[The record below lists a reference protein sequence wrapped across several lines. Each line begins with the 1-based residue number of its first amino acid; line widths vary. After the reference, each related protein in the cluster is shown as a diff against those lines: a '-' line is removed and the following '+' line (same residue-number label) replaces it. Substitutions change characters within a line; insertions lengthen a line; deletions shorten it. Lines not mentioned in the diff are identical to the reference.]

1 MIAEEFPGLF
11 TWNDLVSLDESL
23 DLRDLNFLVLKAEKK
38 ILMRKRDRIRET
50 ALATSGGNQ
59 LNDELT
65 SIHIA
70 LRQIAREED
79 GLPPVQE

>member
-11 TWNDLVSLDESL
+11 TWNDLVNLDESL
-23 DLRDLNFLVLKAEKK
+23 DLRDFNFLVLRAEKK
-38 ILMRKRDRIRET
+38 RLTRKHNNLREV
-50 ALATSGGNQ
+50 ALAFVGGNQ

-65 SIHIA
+65 SIHFA
-70 LRQIAREED
+70 LRQISREED